1 MAKDEIA
8 RREEG
13 PSLRRAVSIWGS
25 FTWGYA
31 GVGADIYMALGLVL
45 AYAMGAAPVALLITG
60 LLYMLIGFI
69 YTELAASYP
78 VAGGGQYY
86 SLRGLGD
93 FWGFVGGWAFLLDFT
108 VDVSLFAY
116 AAAGYLNF
124 FFPYF
129 QETKWIKIVE
139 TLLLILF
146 LIIINIRGIRESSK
160 LNEIFCAIDMINESL
175 IIIIGFLFAF
185 KPELFI
191 HQIRYELPPTNQFL
205 YGMTIA
211 VVAFVG
217 LEAISQAAEETIR
230 PASIIPRTSLSLT
243 FVVLIYA
250 LAFSVLGVGSLGWE
264 ELAQHMDDPIAY
276 LAKFLPLIGFIAGP
290 FTAILGFTLLYA
302 SANTGVMGYSR
313 ISYSMSKLQL
323 LPRWFSGVHPKYRT
337 PHRTILFFSTIVIIQ
352 LLLAGLSENAMKT
365 LADMYAFGALAS
377 YTLVCISHLRLRIT
391 DPFTPR
397 PYKIPGNIRLNI
409 KGRKIDFPLLG
420 VLAIFGTLTYLVLVL
435 ATHHWARI
443 FGPAWLIL
451 GISIYLFY
459 RRKNKLP
466 ILKSIQRDWI
476 GEQMK
481 VLKEAGEV
489 EALEEY
495 IKALEGTKNET
506 E

>member
-1 MAKDEIA
+1 MASDELI

-31 GVGADIYMALGLVL
+31 GVGADIYMALGLVIL
-45 AYAMGAAPVALLITG
+45 YAMGAAPFALLITG
-60 LLYMLIGFI
+60 LLYVLIGLI

-108 VDVSLFAY
+108 VDVSLFAF

-129 QETKWIKIVE
+129 EQTKWIKIVE
-139 TLLLILF
+139 TLFLILLLIA
-146 LIIINIRGIRESSK
+146 INIKGIRESSK
-160 LNEIFCAIDMINESL
+160 LNELFCALDMFNESL

-185 KPELFI
+185 KPDLFI
-191 HQIRYELPPTNQFL
+191 HQITHELPPLNDFL

-250 LAFSVLGVGSLGWE
+250 LAFSVLGVGSLGWQD
-264 ELAQHMDDPIAY
+264 LAKHMSDPIAF
-276 LAKFLPLIGFIAGP
+276 LAKSLPLIGFIAGP
-290 FTAILGFTLLYA
+290 FTAVLGFTLLYA

-313 ISYSMSKLQL
+313 ISYSMSKLHL
-323 LPRWFSGVHPKYRT
+323 LPRWFSGVHSKYRT
-337 PHRTILFFSTIVIIQ
+337 PYRTILFFSTIVIIQ

-391 DPFTPR
+391 DPYTPR
-397 PYKIPGNIRLNI
+397 PYKIPGNIRLKI
-409 KGRKIDFPLLG
+409 RGRMVDFPILG
-420 VLAIFGTLTYLVLVL
+420 LIAIVGTLTYLALVL

-451 GISIYLFY
+451 GLTIYTLY
-459 RRKNKLP
+459 RKKNNLP
-466 ILKSIQRDWI
+466 LLKSIQRDWVN
-476 GEQMK
+476 EQMK

-495 IKALEGTKNET
+495 IKALEELKDETK
-506 E
+506 